1 MQVII
6 IDQTGDALIIVF
18 RLCNLSPLDSPDKD
32 QSRGQ
37 PLLFNTAWPS
47 FLVRPV
53 TASQATAE
61 ALRKLPSA
69 VRTPTRASRS
79 RTTAIPLDAFQDTAA
94 GASTRL
100 KGKRPLFPAILRFR
114 LFICLQK
121 RMLSVTRCE
130 VRDCRPSFPLCVGVF
145 SICFFLYPYFS
156 YFEEC
161 DPLVPWLS
169 SKIPSLS
176 YLILSVL

>member
-1 MQVII
+1 MF
-6 IDQTGDALIIVF
+6 F
-18 RLCNLSPLDSPDKD
+18 RLCNLSPLDSPDKH

-47 FLVRPV
+47 FPV
-53 TASQATAE
+53 NFYKASNCLSSHGRGAQTDSCPP
-61 ALRKLPSA
+61 RSA
-69 VRTPTRASRS
+69 PRDQEEL
-79 RTTAIPLDAFQDTAA
+79 AIPLDAFEDTVA

-100 KGKRPLFPAILRFR
+100 EGKRPLFTAILRFR

-130 VRDCRPSFPLCVGVF
+130 VRDCRPSLPLRVGVF